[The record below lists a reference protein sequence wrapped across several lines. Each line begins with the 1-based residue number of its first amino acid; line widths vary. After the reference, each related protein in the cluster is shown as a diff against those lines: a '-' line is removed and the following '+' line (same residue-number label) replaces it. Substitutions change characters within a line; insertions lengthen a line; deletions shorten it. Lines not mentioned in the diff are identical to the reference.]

1 MRKCE
6 DFNDPSCDEIF
17 VGWYSPPIY
26 DVYFDNI
33 YIDDDTTSND
43 SNSNYILI
51 NKMEVEWKQNTKS
64 NQQKKIV
71 NLSYVDIF
79 DYKFI
84 IIIKIDMFK
93 RSHVN
98 EKYLRFVI
106 HYFESRLKR
115 NHLSIDVS
123 YVKLT

>member
-43 SNSNYILI
+43 SNGNYILI

-71 NLSYVDIF
+71 NLSYVYIF